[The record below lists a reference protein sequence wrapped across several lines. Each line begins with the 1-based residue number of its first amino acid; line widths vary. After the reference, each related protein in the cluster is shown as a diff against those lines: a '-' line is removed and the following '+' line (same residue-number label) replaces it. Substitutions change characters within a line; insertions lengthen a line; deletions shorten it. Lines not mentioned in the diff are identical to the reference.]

1 MTDFR
6 INVIIDPSSAKAGS
20 RVVEK
25 ELVRIGDTAD
35 RVRTTLARAFKI
47 IGIAKAIQEVG
58 DLADAYIRL
67 QNRLRVVVDG
77 NAALEVTTQR
87 LLDVSNRSRS
97 SFEATAELYSRV
109 ALATKTLGTSQT
121 ELLGITE
128 SINKAIILSGA
139 SAKEAN
145 NGLIQLS
152 QGIAANR
159 LGGDEL
165 RSILEQLPVVADVI
179 ARELKITRGELKAL
193 GAEGGI
199 TGEVVIRAFRNAR
212 EEIEGKFAK
221 TIPTVGQGFQILRNN
236 LLVVVGEFDKA
247 VGASRALSAALVFLA
262 NNLKTIVQLL
272 LTLGS
277 VFAAIKLAPFIART
291 LAAAQAYLDLRKAVA
306 SGNAVILSSAEAIR
320 QKAAFEAQNA
330 AASVASA
337 QAALSAAKAE
347 QARIIVTYESTA
359 AAQAQAQADLTATA
373 AALRRAT
380 AANAVASAENARL
393 LASSNALDVLQVANS
408 QEATLAAARATLAAE
423 TNALAAAQTRL
434 DASVAAGNTAA
445 AIRIQQDARLVALEA
460 TLTAET
466 NALAAANTR
475 LAAANTAAAAQST
488 LLGRAFVSIKA
499 GITSVTAAIAANP
512 IGAALVAL
520 TAIIAP
526 LVIFRN
532 EITLSQGKLATLGD
546 FLTELGDRV
555 STVFSTAADII
566 SETVDRI
573 ADSFPT
579 IFGDLEFSFAGFLRF
594 MAKGIDFTFAIF
606 TALGNSLVTIFSGIG
621 PALGDLAIQAINTLI
636 GAFEFGIDAIVASF
650 STLGKTVS
658 RFLTGIIQA
667 FTQAGIAI
675 KAAVEGNFDDAIN
688 ASKKAGEAIFEG
700 TLGAVRD
707 VPDTFLNE
715 LTKAT
720 GDDLIPKLNNAF
732 VGEAKLFGASVA
744 DSFVTGLTDTSASDF
759 VESLLGGAEA
769 RAQARKAAEDAAKA
783 ASNVPGSTPAGTP
796 TKDPFGDLLAELRQQ
811 EELLSLI
818 NVTNREREIEA
829 ELLRLKNQLIKDGV
843 NPTEAQID
851 QLRVQ
856 LTVNQSLQD
865 QIDLINE
872 LRGPEEERQRQLDA
886 ANAAFDRGAITA
898 EEYAKALSQIEEAGR
913 SAFDNTVRDLEQQ
926 NAVLGIL
933 GQSNSERAAQV
944 ELQRTIN
951 ELTAQGEMVSD
962 TQVARLASLIAANQ
976 SLQRQNELL
985 EELTPLEEQLA
996 LKQQTANEAFARG
1009 AITGEQYAQVLR
1021 DIQLEA
1027 AEAGNSITDGFTT
1040 GFAKVQD
1047 QLTDLASVTENALVN
1062 AFSAAEDA
1070 LVEFATTGKFS
1081 FREFA
1086 SGIIKDILR
1095 IISRMLLLQAIQSV
1109 FPGFGAAAGAAGAA
1123 GGAVGAMAE
1132 GGYAS
1137 ANKPYLVG
1145 EEGPEL
1151 FVPNASGN
1159 VIPHD
1164 QTVAAMTSAAAA
1176 QAGTTVVSAPA
1187 PIVNLTVVNQVD
1199 AGEIVDR
1206 GLSTPRGERS
1216 LVNNIG
1222 KNKDTVKRRIS

>member
-6 INVIIDPSSAKAGS
+6 INVIIDPSQAKAGS
-20 RVVEK
+20 RSIEK
-25 ELVRIGDTAD
+25 ELVRINDTAD
-35 RVRTTLARAFKI
+35 RVRTTISRAFKF
-47 IGIAKAIQEVG
+47 IGIAKAIQEIG

-77 NAALEVTTQR
+77 EAALSLATQR
-87 LLDVSNRSRS
+87 LLEVSNRSRS

-306 SGNAVILSSAEAIR
+306 SGNAVLLGSAEAVR
-320 QKAAFEAQNA
+320 QKAAFEVQNA

-337 QAALSAAKAE
+337 RAALNAAKAE
-347 QARIIVTYESTA
+347 HARTLVTYESTV
-359 AAQAQAQADLTATA
+359 AAQAQAQADLQATA
-373 AALRRAT
+373 AALSRAQ
-380 AANAVASAENARL
+380 AANTIAAAENARL
-393 LASSNALDVLQVANS
+393 LASTESLDVLRVAQV
-408 QEATLAAARATLAAE
+408 QEAQFATTRATLTAE
-423 TNALAAAQTRL
+423 TNALTAAQARL
-434 DASVAAGNTAA
+434 DATVAAGNTAA
-445 AIRIQQDARLVALEA
+445 AIRLQQDTRLAALQA

-475 LAAANTAAAAQST
+475 LSAAQTAAAAQST
-488 LLGRAFVSIKA
+488 LLGRAFLTIKS
-499 GITSVTAAIAANP
+499 GIASVTAVIAANP

-520 TAIIAP
+520 TALIAP
-526 LVIFRN
+526 LIIFRN
-532 EITLSQGKLATLGD
+532 EIQLSQGKLATFGD
-546 FLTELGDRV
+546 FLAEFGSRVNNVFNTIGDV
-555 STVFSTAADII
+555 VK
-566 SETVDRI
+566 ETFERL
-573 ADSFPT
+573 ADSFPAL
-579 IFGDLEFSFAGFLRF
+579 FGDIEVSFAGLIRF
-594 MAKGIDFTFAIF
+594 IAKQIDIQFSLF
-606 TALGNSLVTIFSGIG
+606 TALGNALVAVVSGIG
-621 PALGDLAIQAINTLI
+621 PALGDLAIQAINVLI
-636 GAFEFGIDAIVASF
+636 GTFEFGIDTIAALF
-650 STLGKTVS
+650 NTLGRTAE
-658 RFLTGIIQA
+658 RFLSGLIGG
-667 FTQAGIAI
+667 FTQAGVAI
-675 KAAVEGNFDDAIN
+675 QEALKGNFDAAID

-700 TLGAVRD
+700 TIGAVRD
-707 VPDTFLNE
+707 VPSTFLDE
-715 LTKAT
+715 LTETT
-720 GDDLIPKLNNAF
+720 GKDLIPKLNNAF
-732 VGEAKLFGASVA
+732 VGEAKLFGEDVA
-744 DSFVTGLTDTSASDF
+744 NSFITGLTDTSAQDF
-759 VESLLGGAEA
+759 VESLIGGAET
-769 RAQARKAAEDAAKA
+769 RAKARKAAEDAAKA

-829 ELLRLKNQLIKDGV
+829 ELLRLKNQLIKEGV
-843 NPTEAQID
+843 NPTEAQLD

-872 LRGPEEERQRQLDA
+872 LRGPEEERQRRLDA

-898 EEYAKALSQIEEAGR
+898 EEYAKALRQIEEAGR
-913 SAFDNTVRDLEQQ
+913 SAFDKTVRDLEQQ
-926 NAVLGIL
+926 NALLGIL
-933 GQSNSERAAQV
+933 GRTNSERAVQV

-951 ELTAQGEMVSD
+951 ELTAQGETVSD
-962 TQVARLASLIAANQ
+962 TQAARLASLIAANQ
-976 SLQRQNELL
+976 SLQRQNELVQ
-985 EELTPLEEQLA
+985 ELTPLEEQLA

-1021 DIQLEA
+1021 DIELEA

-1062 AFSAAEDA
+1062 AFSSAEDA
-1070 LVEFATTGKFS
+1070 LVEFATTGQFS
-1081 FREFA
+1081 FKEFA

-1095 IISRMLLLQAIQSV
+1095 IVSRLLLLQAIQAI
-1109 FPGFGAAAGAAGAA
+1109 FPGFGAAAGAAGGVA
-1123 GGAVGAMAE
+1123 GALAD

-1199 AGEIVDR
+1199 SGEIVER

-1222 KNKDTVKRRIS
+1222 KNKDTVKKRIS